1 MPMATVEH
9 HEPIGRG
16 PALTDFIV
24 RLDESELAALGEGS
38 LGRADLTEFSHAV
51 IWGLILLRSLERAGT
66 YAEDADDDR
75 AHLRGL
81 IGALERTL
89 LPRLAGVR
97 DAAVRWHSKLDGSH
111 GDLAGAMGV
120 ARSTAQSR
128 VQALLEREPSEGE
141 RWALGERPA
150 PGERP
155 GHSVTIDLDD
165 EHTHFVLTDALR
177 EFAASQRSEADD
189 LAARA
194 SESGSADDHAHAE
207 HRRAWVATAEALLDR
222 IDDAR

>member
-1 MPMATVEH
+1 M
-9 HEPIGRG
+9 
-16 PALTDFIV
+16 
-24 RLDESELAALGEGS
+24 
-38 LGRADLTEFSHAV
+38 
-51 IWGLILLRSLERAGT
+51 
-66 YAEDADDDR
+66 
-75 AHLRGL
+75 
-81 IGALERTL
+81 
-89 LPRLAGVR
+89 
-97 DAAVRWHSKLDGSH
+97 RWHSKLDGSH

-141 RWALGERPA
+141 RPA

-155 GHSVTIDLDD
+155 GHLVTIDLDD
-165 EHTHFVLTDALR
+165 EHTHFVPTDALR

-207 HRRAWVATAEALLDR
+207 HRRAWVATAEALLDH